1 MCESKQHKFRTQRNC
16 ETWARK
22 ERDRRIVLILAV
34 EKTTV
39 GWTAYY
45 KKKSIYGSFLFRQ
58 QKYPFVA
65 ALDAQTVCKAHYDAC
80 AFFKDKIHL
89 LDNALEKHEHSL
101 REAISDTLTGKGT
114 VKRGLLNKIVS

>member
-1 MCESKQHKFRTQRNC
+1 M
-16 ETWARK
+16 
-22 ERDRRIVLILAV
+22 
-34 EKTTV
+34 
-39 GWTAYY
+39 
-45 KKKSIYGSFLFRQ
+45 
-58 QKYPFVA
+58 A

-114 VKRGLLNKIVS
+114 VKRGLLNQIVSQIITQRHAINLYVSIKS